1 MRDTLKKFARNS
13 LRGVFW
19 YNKDMDE
26 HDKNLAKWY
35 KSVATALGIM
45 LGIMVV
51 AVIIEV
57 CLG

>member
-1 MRDTLKKFARNS
+1 MRDTLKKFTRNS

-51 AVIIEV
+51 AIII
-57 CLG
+57 